1 MTDINQSI
9 NNLIGT
15 FATVD
20 TENINIIPENLV
32 CIDTSNNK
40 IGINTIDPSHC
51 LHIIDA
57 SAIKIESSST
67 TQIIFKNLPT
77 SSSGLVTGQIWNHLG
92 TLKIA

>member
-32 CIDTSNNK
+32 CIDTSN
-40 IGINTIDPSHC
+40 IHQSV
-51 LHIIDA
+51 L
-57 SAIKIESSST
+57 S
-67 TQIIFKNLPT
+67 
-77 SSSGLVTGQIWNHLG
+77 VT
-92 TLKIA
+92 